1 MLSAFLFAFQFIT
14 VAKFSVLPA
23 GASHT
28 TFGNFIHAVRESV
41 QFDGFDA
48 LLVACIV
55 TTGSLLLY
63 LEIRYGLITTFLRT
77 VFVSDSRTVGLLIA
91 ASFVLVRYYLA
102 VGNFNWAG
110 DANQHIATA
119 YMASRAIAS
128 GEFPIWTFYI
138 GNGSAYL
145 QHYGFLYPCLVG
157 FTNLLFGDFFISMKI
172 VLVMG
177 HLLSGVGM
185 YYFVA
190 RLCSSRRAGFIAGI
204 GYVICFW
211 HVQQVLI
218 MGRTPLGLFYGLL
231 PWAFYSFEQSMRA
244 DRRMRAALCG
254 GISVALLCFTHPAY
268 GFYTCVLLLFY
279 AVIRL
284 WTLRREPAFKGMIGA
299 SFLYMLCAF
308 SFSAY
313 INIGMLVESSFTNMS
328 GFEFGLQD
336 QDDPNRV
343 LPGPTWRHVLG
354 WSNFRFWLLPL
365 EEHHWYGGYLGLT
378 LIGLSLGGGAGL
390 CFHRDRAALRRYLPG
405 FCVLLLVTAVIV
417 AYDLPPLSSVRL
429 IHVFNPSRYLLF
441 VTFFISMAAGVGTHL
456 ALLCIPRWIS
466 RSRCLTVLLFAILL
480 DLGPTTFQQPFVN
493 ERELFFPQLNP
504 VGEETDDASNL
515 PNFRAQWATD
525 GGHSAFAI
533 ARMIVDKGAAVSE
546 VYHPGELPAS
556 ALFTDPIMHA
566 VRSVLG
572 QSQTAE
578 GFAAHPVRDLL
589 LRGFRLLNTRFVLAT
604 TRTVTWGFVVEID
617 NSSPVVASP
626 RIVPFAAEP
635 VTASDTQSEL
645 GELLE
650 LGKLYPMKQHQVKN
664 GLRMVHAMGLAPSRN
679 YCERL
684 LISPGREPQ
693 DLGTAPDVEVLAH
706 TVGHQDVRLNV
717 HMTEAGFVRLAYAY
731 YPFLEVTVNGA
742 AVLPIETADRFIA
755 LKLDGGEHAITIE
768 ARLSPLRRAL
778 LWIALVVLL
787 VVGAL
792 AVREP
797 FSRVRDAD
805 GVSTDVAGRF

>member
-1 MLSAFLFAFQFIT
+1 MLLSVLSAFLFAFQFVT

-23 GASHT
+23 GASHI
-28 TFGNFIHAVRESV
+28 TFGNFIHAVQESV

-48 LLVACIV
+48 LLVACMATI
-55 TTGSLLLY
+55 GALLLY
-63 LEIRYGLITTFLRT
+63 LEARYELVTSFLRT
-77 VFVSDSRTVGLLIA
+77 VFVSDSRTVVLLIA

-110 DANQHIATA
+110 DVKQHIATA

-157 FTNLLFGDFFISMKI
+157 FTNLLVGDFFISMKI

-231 PWAFYSFEQSMRA
+231 PWAFYAFEQSMRA
-244 DRRMRAALCG
+244 DRRVRGALCG

-268 GFYTCVLLLFY
+268 GFYACVLLLLY
-279 AVIRL
+279 AIIRL
-284 WTLRREPAFKGMIGA
+284 WTLRTEPAFKGMIGA
-299 SFLYMLCAF
+299 SFLYMLCAL

-313 INIGMLVESSFTNMS
+313 INVGMLVESSLTNMS

-336 QDDPNRV
+336 PDDPNRV

-365 EEHHWYGGYLGLT
+365 EERHWYGGYLGLS
-378 LIGLSLGGGAGL
+378 LIALGFGGGAGL
-390 CFHRDRAALRRYLPG
+390 CFHRDRAPLRRYLPG
-405 FCVLLLVTAVIV
+405 FCMLLLVTAVIV
-417 AYDLPPLSSVRL
+417 AYDLPPLNSIRL

-441 VTFFISMAAGVGTHL
+441 VTFFISLAAGVGTHL
-456 ALLCIPRWIS
+456 ALLSRPRWIS
-466 RSRCLTVLLFAILL
+466 RSRCFTVLLFVLLL
-480 DLGPTTFQQPFVN
+480 DLGPTTFQQPFVTD
-493 ERELFFPQLNP
+493 RELFFPQLSP
-504 VGEETDDASNL
+504 VDEQTDDASNV

-525 GGHSAFAI
+525 GGHSAFTI
-533 ARMIVDKGAAVSE
+533 ARMIVDKGATVSE

-556 ALFTDPIMHA
+556 EVFTDPIMHA
-566 VRSVLG
+566 VRSVLRE
-572 QSQTAE
+572 SQTAE
-578 GFAAHPVRDLL
+578 GFAGHPVRDLL

-617 NSSPVVASP
+617 HSSPVVASP

-635 VTASDTQSEL
+635 VTASDIQSEL
-645 GELLE
+645 GEVLE
-650 LGKLYPMKQHQVKN
+650 LGKLYPIKQHQVKN
-664 GLRMVHAMGLAPSRN
+664 GLRMVHAMGLAPRRN

-684 LISPGREPQ
+684 LISPDGEAQ
-693 DLGTAPDVEVLAH
+693 DLGTTPDVEVLEH
-706 TVGHQDVRLNV
+706 TVGHHDVRLNV
-717 HMTEAGFVRLAYAY
+717 RMIEAGFVRLAYAY
-731 YPFLEVTVNGA
+731 YPFLDVSVDGS
-742 AVLPIETADRFIA
+742 AVVPIETADRFIA
-755 LKLDGGEHAITIE
+755 LKLDAGAHAISIE

-778 LWIALVVLL
+778 LWIAFGVLL
-787 VVGAL
+787 VVGTL
-792 AVREP
+792 AMREP
-797 FSRVRDAD
+797 FSRVR
-805 GVSTDVAGRF
+805 